1 MNALQNN
8 PWGMP
13 SSFFEGETGSQLAP
27 ARGPQ
32 TSDRSPYQEFDRR
45 SWASLA
51 SATPLPL
58 TESDIR
64 RLAGLNDPIDMREVD
79 AIYRP
84 LSALLQLYVNE
95 QRSLADARAAFL
107 REPHGRTTPFVIGIA
122 GSVAVGKS
130 TVARLLTELM
140 RRWPQTPKVELLATD
155 GFLKPNAELKRLGL
169 MDRKGFPESYDRR
182 ALLRF
187 LAAIKSGARQ
197 VSAPVYSHVSYDIVP
212 DERNVVEQPDV
223 LIVEGLNVLQPPVRS
238 SEASTALGVSD
249 FFDFSIYVDA
259 RHEDIKNW
267 YIERFLRLREFAF
280 KQPNSYFWSYAN
292 LSDEEA
298 VQTADRIWNDINLV
312 NLIENIRPTRGRAT
326 LVITKNEEHR
336 VNRLRLRKL

>member
-1 MNALQNN
+1 
-8 PWGMP
+8 MP
-13 SSFFEGETGSQLAP
+13 ESFFEGENSRSTFRAK
-27 ARGPQ
+27 GPQ
-32 TSDRSPYQEFDRR
+32 TSERSPYQEFDRH

-64 RLAGLNDPIDMREVD
+64 RLAGLGDPIDMREVD

-95 QRSLADARAAFL
+95 QRSLANSRAGFL
-107 REPHGRTTPFVIGIA
+107 REPRGRTTPFVIGIA

-155 GFLKPNAELKRLGL
+155 GFLKPNAELERLGI
-169 MDRKGFPESYDRR
+169 MHRKGFPESYDRR

-187 LAAIKSGARQ
+187 LAAIKSGAPQ
-197 VSAPVYSHVSYDIVP
+197 VSAPVYSHVTYDIVP
-212 DERNVVEQPDV
+212 NERNVVDQPDV
-223 LIVEGLNVLQPPVRS
+223 LIVEGLNVLQPPLRS

-267 YIERFLRLREFAF
+267 YVDRFLRLRETAF
-280 KQPNSYFWSYAN
+280 TSPKSYFRSYAG
-292 LSDEEA
+292 LTDQEA
-298 VQTADRIWNDINLV
+298 VATAERIWNDINLV

-326 LVITKNEEHR
+326 LVITKNSAHR